1 MNNRKKE
8 EINNRFQKFRR
19 FLEIK
24 YNSWNYFC
32 FFLNKRSF
40 ISFNSQLF
48 LHIRIFFLIET
59 INNRLILRERKK
71 QDGIRLIHLI
81 NNLIIFK
88 RIKRR

>member
-59 INNRLILRERKK
+59 INTRLILRERK
-71 QDGIRLIHLI
+71 DEIRLIRLI